1 MKLGALTLGRILCEV
16 GSFFFFGGGVGGF
29 CGGFKC
35 KRNKQNDKTQVTNEQ
50 TNKNKTLKDYAISLH
65 KSIFHILITL
75 LIQCI
80 KLNFPCICNARWVC
94 ICLT

>member
-1 MKLGALTLGRILCEV
+1 MKLGTLTLGRIFIFSFFFS
-16 GSFFFFGGGVGGF
+16 SFFFFFWGGGGF

-80 KLNFPCICNARWVC
+80 KLNFP
-94 ICLT
+94 